1 MIEHTHTLTKIIKRK
16 KGEEEI
22 FLSRLNQSY
31 AAPPIEEV
39 RALLTPH
46 LKMSFDLRTLLQ
58 ALPKGHGHVYL
69 LARANNFF
77 YYY

>member
-31 AAPPIEEV
+31 AAPPY
-39 RALLTPH
+39 RGGP
-46 LKMSFDLRTLLQ
+46 RTSNTTF
-58 ALPKGHGHVYL
+58 KDVV
-69 LARANNFF
+69 
-77 YYY
+77 